1 LLFER
6 FTRFLRDRH
15 DRRHFTLQQGSQI
28 QQQETPRRS
37 HSRRHTHFHTRPVL
51 SDRQRKLLTWLGLI
65 VSAGVFIFSAYSL
78 INYGVDYLQARRAS
92 NELRNLYYAEI
103 TATPDLT
110 EAPVTPS
117 PVPTATPTAAHVSAV
132 TPVPTTAPNVRLD
145 PVRYPSNPFSGVTS
159 RFQKIQRQNKDIIG
173 WLTIKDLIDLAV
185 VQRDNSYYLRRD
197 YRGYRNDNGAIFLDE
212 SISLKTRPYTL
223 MLYGHNM
230 KTGLMF
236 GSLRN
241 YENVSFY
248 KRNPFITFDTA
259 YEDGRYVI
267 FAVTTIS
274 TVSSDKHFVNLSALN
289 STSVALRQ
297 QAIASLSSLSVIR
310 TGIDVQ
316 AQDQVLLLITCT
328 DDDDDRRVVAARR
341 IRDGESEK
349 SLETQVQKARAK

>member
-1 LLFER
+1 MNSTKGFDRLLLER

-15 DRRHFTLQQGSQI
+15 DRKHFTLQQGSQM
-28 QQQETPRRS
+28 QQLEAPRRS
-37 HSRRHTHFHTRPVL
+37 HSRRKTHFHTRPVL
-51 SDRQRKLLTWLGLI
+51 TDRQRKLLTWLGLI

-78 INYGVDYLQARRAS
+78 IDYAVDYFQARRAS
-92 NELRNLYYAEI
+92 EELREIYYAEI
-103 TATPDLT
+103 TATP
-110 EAPVTPS
+110 TP
-117 PVPTATPTAAHVSAV
+117 AHVSAV

-145 PVRYPSNPFSGVTS
+145 PVRYPGNPFSGVTS
-159 RFQKIQRQNKDIIG
+159 RFQKLQRQNKDIIG
-173 WLTIKDLIDLAV
+173 WLTIKDMIDEAV

-197 YRGYRNDNGAIFLDE
+197 YRGYHNVNGAIFLDE
-212 SISLKTRPYTL
+212 SIDLKTRPYTL

-230 KTGLMF
+230 KTGMMF
-236 GSLRN
+236 GNLRN

-248 KRNPFITFDTA
+248 KHNPFVTFDTA
-259 YEDGRYVI
+259 YENGRYVI

-297 QAIASLSSLSVIR
+297 QAINSLSSLSVIR

-316 AQDQVLLLITCT
+316 AQDQVLLLITCV
-328 DDDDDRRVVAARR
+328 DDEDDRRVIAARR
-341 IRDGESEK
+341 VREGEKES